1 MVKQKQ
7 SIMGKEFAMENKLLY
22 DMKDLKQIVN
32 LGRNKIYQLIRRGK
46 FPKPIKIGTKSLWKR
61 KDIEKWVDE
70 IIEDV

>member
-1 MVKQKQ
+1 
-7 SIMGKEFAMENKLLY
+7 MENKLLY